1 MGGQGPRDGE
11 ALTREVSRHVEGAF
25 RMRKSVFAE
34 VGKRWPNLQLLSFT
48 FLLAWVYLAFYGNP
62 WIDWS
67 LASERAPLL
76 IFVVPNSVSVAAF
89 LLCFLFQKHVCAML
103 YRRWTIPLAGCI
115 AALGDLLMVLSTQ
128 GAGSEQLLIA
138 GCLAAGAGTSL
149 LTLRLAYLLS
159 EQGARRTLLF
169 VAVSSSL
176 ALLVWFLGIGVPFG
190 YSVVLFVAVPLL
202 LSALLLT
209 GSGSSLRKYC
219 QKLQNDPPE
228 AVPHDFWRFSIVF
241 CLFAL
246 ITGITKTMF
255 SESTGFDYPQITLF
269 WALIGC
275 MVLTCVAALGLS
287 YRLVERMYY
296 LLTFCVVIAVLVSL
310 VIGADSP
317 LLFIPVNMLYIVFD
331 IISWCLIAAAAY
343 QHRGIRMKIM
353 AFGRFS
359 FIGGTVLGYTIG
371 YSFLPSLY
379 DNGIFLICII
389 VAVML
394 LVAGITLVFSNRSLA
409 NLVESAV
416 NDSPE
421 AYEHEGIDFEKA
433 RQEHLRN
440 LCERMAAE
448 YSLSNRELTV
458 LIMLARGRSNRD
470 IRDELLIS
478 INTVRAHVQ
487 SIYGKLG
494 VHSRSELAAFL
505 ENS

>member
-1 MGGQGPRDGE
+1 MFRG
-11 ALTREVSRHVEGAF
+11 TWKGAF

-67 LASERAPLL
+67 LASQHAPLL
-76 IFVVPNSVSVAAF
+76 IFIVPNSVSVAAF
-89 LLCFLFQKHVCAML
+89 LLCFLFQRRVCAL
-103 YRRWTIPLAGCI
+103 LCRRWAVPLAGCV
-115 AALGDLLMVLSTQ
+115 AALGDALMVLSTRSV
-128 GAGSEQLLIA
+128 GCEQLLVA
-138 GCLAAGAGTSL
+138 GCLAAGAGTSV

-159 EQGARRTLLF
+159 EQGARRTLLY
-169 VAVSSSL
+169 VAVSSTL
-176 ALLVWFLGIGVPFG
+176 ALLVWFLGIGMPFG
-190 YSVVLFVAVPLL
+190 YSVGLFIAIPLL
-202 LSALLLT
+202 LSALLST

-219 QKLQNDPPE
+219 QKLQDDPPE

-255 SESTGFDYPQITLF
+255 GESMGFAYPQITLF
-269 WALIGC
+269 WALVGC
-275 MVLTCVAALGLS
+275 MILTCVAALGLS
-287 YRLVERMYY
+287 YRLVERLYY

-310 VIGADSP
+310 VVGTDSP
-317 LLFIPVNMLYIVFD
+317 FLFIPVNVLYIVFD

-343 QHRGIRMKIM
+343 QRRGIRMKIM

-359 FIGGTVLGYTIG
+359 FIGGTVAGYAVG
-371 YSFLPSLY
+371 YVFLPALR
-379 DNGIFLICII
+379 DDGIFLICII
-389 VAVML
+389 IAVML

-421 AYEHEGIDFEKA
+421 AYEHEGIDFEQA

-440 LCERMAAE
+440 LCERVAAE
-448 YSLSNRELTV
+448 HGLSKRELTV
-458 LIMLARGRSNRD
+458 LVMLARGRSNRD
-470 IRDELLIS
+470 IRDELYIS

-505 ENS
+505 ENR